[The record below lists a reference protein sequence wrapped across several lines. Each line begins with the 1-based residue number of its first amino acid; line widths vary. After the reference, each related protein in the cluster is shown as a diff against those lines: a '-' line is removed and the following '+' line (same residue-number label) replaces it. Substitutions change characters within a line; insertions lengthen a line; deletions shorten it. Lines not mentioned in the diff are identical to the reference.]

1 VSDDGRR
8 EWVAANR
15 PCITELLIPR
25 AFLDASALSDEP
37 DAPEE
42 LNARLGVASECRPAA
57 GNCVRV
63 AWPVDLLQPLADYAE
78 SCERAW
84 TGRTWSTAHVAA
96 GALAEH
102 LHLTIARESQ

>member
-1 VSDDGRR
+1 
-8 EWVAANR
+8 
-15 PCITELLIPR
+15 
-25 AFLDASALSDEP
+25 
-37 DAPEE
+37 
-42 LNARLGVASECRPAA
+42 
-57 GNCVRV
+57 
-63 AWPVDLLQPLADYAE
+63 VDLLQPLADYAE